1 MIKTDATN
9 STKARR
15 DAIVSRVKKEKG
27 IKLIF
32 LESICTDPSIIQANV
47 DVKVA
52 SGDPDYDGMLR
63 EKVREDFLRRIQHRE
78 SHYKTIDDKQLS
90 YCKFVNVGYEVTIN
104 RIDNY
109 LSSRVAFYLMNLYVT
124 PRSIF
129 FTRHGESQYNVEA
142 KIGGDSCLSKRGLE
156 YAKALPALIANSISD
171 APLTVW
177 TSTLKRTIQTAG
189 DLPYPKLTWKSL
201 DKLDAGVCDGMTYEE
216 IKATEHYPED
226 YAQRDDDKFNYRY
239 RGGESYRDVVVRLE
253 PVIMELE
260 RQENIL
266 IVCHQVKEKR
276 KRRLTLFF
284 KKRQTDRLEK

>member
-15 DAIVSRVKKEKG
+15 DAI
-27 IKLIF
+27 
-32 LESICTDPSIIQANV
+32 ANV

-52 SGDPDYDGMLR
+52 SGDPDYDGMPR
-63 EKVREDFLRRIQHRE
+63 EKVREDFLRRIQHYE

-104 RIDNY
+104 RINNY

-124 PRSIF
+124 PRLIF
-129 FTRHGESQYNVEA
+129 FTR
-142 KIGGDSCLSKRGLE
+142 RGLE

-177 TSTLKRTIQTAG
+177 TSTLKRTIQMAG

-216 IKATEHYPED
+216 IKEHYPED

-276 KRRLTLFF
+276 KRRSTL
-284 KKRQTDRLEK
+284 RPETV